1 MTERRAPR
9 RRPSPAWAFGAAF
22 GAFALVL
29 ALLAVQV
36 RAGRD
41 SALGPGTPVA
51 TPAERPRRIV
61 VRRIVRTTVVTHVA
75 AADPVRTAPAVP
87 APASSGPAAPAPAAP
102 APAPAAPA
110 PAPVAPAP
118 APAPPPAPV
127 TTRAS

>member
-1 MTERRAPR
+1 MTRQGTAAAMTDRRRP
-9 RRPSPAWAFGAAF
+9 RRPSPGWVFGAAF

-51 TPAERPRRIV
+51 APAERPRRIV
-61 VRRIVRTTVVTHVA
+61 VRRIVRTTVITHVGAGDRAPTA
-75 AADPVRTAPAVP
+75 A
-87 APASSGPAAPAPAAP
+87 PAAPAPAAP
-102 APAPAAPA
+102 PPAAPA
-110 PAPVAPAP
+110 

>member
-9 RRPSPAWAFGAAF
+9 RPSPAWVFGAAL

-51 TPAERPRRIV
+51 TPAERPRRIL
-61 VRRIVRTTVVTHVA
+61 VRRIVQTTVVTHVA
-75 AADPVRTAPAVP
+75 AADPVPAAPAVP
-87 APASSGPAAPAPAAP
+87 APASSGPAAPAPAA
-102 APAPAAPA
+102 AA